1 LYCLTN
7 HQSLITNHSSL
18 ILASASPQR
27 KSLLQGL
34 GLSFAVEVSQIHEDA
49 HPESDPVRRARI
61 LAQEKA
67 LEVSQRFPDAFVIG
81 CDTLVVAADGSLL
94 EKARDAKEAHAMV
107 RKLSG
112 AVSVVHSALC
122 VIAPGGKWHEGISS
136 SKVRFKKLT
145 DAEIDWWISTD
156 LWRDRSG
163 SFQIDGPG
171 QMMIEHLEG
180 DWTGVVGL
188 PVFLLGKLLEEA
200 GYVW

>member
-1 LYCLTN
+1 MS
-7 HQSLITNHSSL
+7 QKL

-27 KSLLQGL
+27 KSLLNGL
-34 GLSFAVEVSQIHEDA
+34 GFPFSVEVSGIDEGA
-49 HPESDPVRRARI
+49 HPEMDPVRRAQV
-61 LAQEKA
+61 LAKEKA
-67 LEVSQRFPDAFVIG
+67 QDVFKRFPGTFVIG

-94 EKARDAKEAHAMV
+94 EKADDAKGARAMV

-122 VIAPGGKWHEGISS
+122 VVAPGGQMHEGISS
-136 SKVRFKKLT
+136 SKVRFKRLT

-156 LWRDRSG
+156 LWRGRSG

-171 QMMIEHLEG
+171 QVMIDHLEG

-188 PVFLLGKLLEEA
+188 PVFLLGCLLQDA
-200 GYVW
+200 GYVLFGRS